1 MLAATFPARST
12 MRRYLPL
19 TLLLLLAG
27 CSTQGSFF
35 GPTNGPI
42 YLSRDSDP
50 TLALL
55 YIYRPRSDWASQ
67 ELEAPGVFVDNQ
79 RIGRLPSDS
88 FMRLQAQPGS
98 YKIEMRRPLFGTHWT
113 LLADGPFDFT
123 RIASFTLE
131 LEPGRQYF
139 LRYSEL
145 DTPAPH
151 EDQTD
156 KGDGPLRL
164 VGHSLARQE
173 IVFTNRIHRE
183 KELPLQLHA
192 EHERPQRGFWR
203 SVGEALD
210 KIGI

>member
-1 MLAATFPARST
+1 
-12 MRRYLPL
+12 MRRFLPF

-27 CSTQGSFF
+27 CSTQGGYF

-50 TLALL
+50 ALALV
-55 YIYRPRSDWASQ
+55 YVYRPRSDWASQ
-67 ELEAPGVFVDNQ
+67 ELEAPGVFLDNQ
-79 RIGRLPSDS
+79 RVGRLPNDS
-88 FMRLQAQPGS
+88 FLRLLAQPGS

-131 LEPGRQYF
+131 VEPGKQYF
-139 LRYSEL
+139 LRYDEL
-145 DTPAPH
+145 DAPAH
-151 EDQTD
+151 HDDQTD
-156 KGDGPLRL
+156 QGDGPLRL

-173 IVFTNRIHRE
+173 IVFTNRIQKDRE
-183 KELPLQLHA
+183 IQLTA

>member
-1 MLAATFPARST
+1 
-12 MRRYLPL
+12 MRRFLPL

-42 YLSRDSDP
+42 YLSREDDP
-50 TLALL
+50 SLALV
-55 YIYRPRSDWASQ
+55 YVDRPRSDWASQ
-67 ELEAPGVFVDNQ
+67 ELEAPGVFIDNQ
-79 RIGRLPSDS
+79 RVGRLPNDS
-88 FMRLQAQPGS
+88 FLRLLAQPGS

-131 LEPGRQYF
+131 VEPGKQYF

-145 DTPAPH
+145 DAPAAH
-151 EDQTD
+151 EDQTSL
-156 KGDGPLRL
+156 GDGPLRL

-173 IVFTNRIHRE
+173 VVFTNRIHRDQE
-183 KELPLQLHA
+183 IHLTA

>member
-1 MLAATFPARST
+1 
-12 MRRYLPL
+12 MRRFLPL

-42 YLSRDSDP
+42 YLSREDDP
-50 TLALL
+50 SLALV
-55 YIYRPRSDWASQ
+55 YVYRPRSDWASQ
-67 ELEAPGVFVDNQ
+67 ELEAPGVFIDNQ
-79 RIGRLPSDS
+79 RVGRLPNDS
-88 FMRLQAQPGS
+88 FLRLRAQPGS

-131 LEPGRQYF
+131 VEPGKQYF

-145 DTPAPH
+145 HAPAAH
-151 EDQTD
+151 EDQTSL
-156 KGDGPLRL
+156 GDGPLRL

-173 IVFTNRIHRE
+173 VVFTNRIHRDQE
-183 KELPLQLHA
+183 IHLTA